1 MGRLIRVGVQT
12 KMAGVRILAL
22 GLLLGLCVSSVH
34 CTQFGAVYPPRP
46 PESPGE
52 PLADPSPSRVVV
64 HAQVSAAAMKKELE
78 TAVPRTGDGTFPAL
92 GGERSYTWTRE
103 DLELDFSQGRVVI
116 HARVQGHVKAPVIGT
131 LDFPLDLV
139 VSAEPVVSTGYA
151 VKLQSLDVK
160 VSSSDRRL
168 GVADKVTPVYEKI
181 ETPIRAQLRAFSY
194 DLRPLMEQANQRI
207 AKPTQFPVGDATAC
221 ARLRV
226 LGIEAGPTVIAD
238 GLEKD
243 IALIVMP
250 EVTMP
255 CPAETE
261 PPPIPDLANVA
272 SVATGP
278 FTVTIPIAARYE
290 ELARAMSVTFTDGK
304 FFFSK
309 DFPELYLEKPELYE
323 SDGKLVL
330 KMHLHGPVH
339 AHGID
344 AKLDGELFFTG
355 HPTVTDNELQIADLE
370 PTIETASFLLAL
382 KAETDGANIRDT
394 ARKAMR
400 LDVAARLLPVKE
412 KLNSALNFGGD
423 SGCFR
428 ATVDKIEVKELHS
441 HAAYLRMVV
450 AVTARASLSMPC
462 PTR

>member
-1 MGRLIRVGVQT
+1 
-12 KMAGVRILAL
+12 
-22 GLLLGLCVSSVH
+22 
-34 CTQFGAVYPPRP
+34 
-46 PESPGE
+46 
-52 PLADPSPSRVVV
+52 VVV
-64 HAQVSAAAMKKELE
+64 HAQVSSAAMKQELE
-78 TAVPRTGDGTFPAL
+78 TAVPRTGEGTFPAL
-92 GGERSYTWTRE
+92 GGERSYSWTRD

-116 HARVQGHVKAPVIGT
+116 HAHVQGHVKAPVVGT
-131 LDFPLDLV
+131 LDLPLDLV
-139 VSAEPVVSTGYA
+139 VSAEPVVTTAYA

-160 VSSSDRRL
+160 VTSSDRRL
-168 GVADKVTPVYEKI
+168 GVAEKITPIFEKI
-181 ETPIRAQLRAFSY
+181 EAPVRQQLRGFSY

-207 AKPTQFPVGDATAC
+207 AKPTQFPVGDATGC
-221 ARLRV
+221 AKLRV

-250 EVTMP
+250 EVTLP

-278 FTVTIPIAARYE
+278 FTVTVPIAARYD
-290 ELARAMSVTFTDGK
+290 ELARAMSMTFTDGK

-309 DFPELYLEKPELYE
+309 DFPELFLEKPELYE
-323 SDGKLVL
+323 SEGKLVL
-330 KMHLHGPVH
+330 KMHLQGPVH

-344 AKLDGELFFTG
+344 AKLDGALYFSG

-370 PTIETASFLLAL
+370 PTIETSSFLLAL
-382 KAETDGANIRDT
+382 KAETDAATIRDQ

-400 LDVAARLLPVKE
+400 LDVAARLLPIKE
-412 KLNSALNFGGD
+412 KVNTSLNFG
-423 SGCFR
+423 SETGCFR

-450 AVTARASLSMPC
+450 AVTARANVSMPC
-462 PTR
+462 PTKPAQTQ